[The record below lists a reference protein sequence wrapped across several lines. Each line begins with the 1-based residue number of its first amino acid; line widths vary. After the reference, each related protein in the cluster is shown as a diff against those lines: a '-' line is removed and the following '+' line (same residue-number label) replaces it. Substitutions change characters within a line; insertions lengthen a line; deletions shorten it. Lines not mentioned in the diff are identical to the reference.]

1 MKFVAGLFIVVG
13 RCPGG
18 RRVCA
23 LHGWQDRG
31 LGNSGFIDN
40 DGNDSIA
47 ASCWHRHREAL
58 LRTPL
63 LSFFWSWPGVFK
75 ANRKH
80 RYGHPVLSKVSSA
93 VRRAFGDE
101 ARWDSFAV
109 MGESRVVVIQF
120 LGSGASWQV
129 RTTRAGS
136 WHLRTR
142 TRQMPCGSL
151 MKLGIKVKSRPQHA
165 RIVSVAEPA

>member
-1 MKFVAGLFIVVG
+1 M
-13 RCPGG
+13 
-18 RRVCA
+18 
-23 LHGWQDRG
+23 
-31 LGNSGFIDN
+31 
-40 DGNDSIA
+40 
-47 ASCWHRHREAL
+47 
-58 LRTPL
+58 
-63 LSFFWSWPGVFK
+63 

-80 RYGHPVLSKVSSA
+80 RYGHPVLSKVRSA
-93 VRRAFGDE
+93 VR
-101 ARWDSFAV
+101 SFAV
-109 MGESRVVVIQF
+109 MGESRVVVVQF